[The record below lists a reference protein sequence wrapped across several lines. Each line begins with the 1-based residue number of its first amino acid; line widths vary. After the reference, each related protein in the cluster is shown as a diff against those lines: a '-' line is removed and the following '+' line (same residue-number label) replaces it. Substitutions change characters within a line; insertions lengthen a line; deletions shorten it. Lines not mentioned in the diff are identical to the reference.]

1 MIPPFQAA
9 AMSRVQSFPLED
21 SVIARRA
28 QEIEPFVVMEVM
40 ERAQALEAEGEHL
53 IHMEVGE
60 PDFPTP
66 VCIQEAATK
75 ALGTR

>member
-53 IHMEVGE
+53 ARAGQQR
-60 PDFPTP
+60 P
-66 VCIQEAATK
+66 VEEGKLGAHQAA
-75 ALGTR
+75 LLQRPL